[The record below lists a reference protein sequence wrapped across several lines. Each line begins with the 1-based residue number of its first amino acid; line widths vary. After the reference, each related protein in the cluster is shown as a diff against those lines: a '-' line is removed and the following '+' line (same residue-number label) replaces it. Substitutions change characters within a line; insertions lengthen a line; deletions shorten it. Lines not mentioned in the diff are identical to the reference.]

1 MGWVFLISWIVVG
14 GLLFLGNKNA
24 KQKGHVNRYSPVLI
38 LGGSFIV
45 ALIIMAIY
53 GSFFEP
59 PNVSQPST
67 PQVSEK
73 FKKMSPAEHL
83 SAAKKSIELK
93 NFAAVKTHLDEIP
106 KESPEFAGAEIL
118 RNEVAEKQKRQGLE
132 NKLTSDDRA
141 LKEMD
146 KKLNELRAKLNKYY
160 ATADDVKGLMQ
171 DVILL
176 TVAKAAYETG
186 KSDTEKRLHAKSE
199 ALLPKAQLILR
210 EAYASSIEEIFI
222 KTGMD
227 ARVRASGEAKK
238 TLRITYALM
247 SQPLIYK
254 FQNEIKIDD
263 QAKNVGFSKLVYAN
277 GFESSLGKTWTVN
290 LK

>member
-1 MGWVFLISWIVVG
+1 MNEKPIYKKWWVWVIAIF
-14 GLLFLGNKNA
+14 
-24 KQKGHVNRYSPVLI
+24 VLI
-38 LGGSFIV
+38 QMCRLIAPNEEP
-45 ALIIMAIY
+45 ALT
-53 GSFFEP
+53 SH
-59 PNVSQPST
+59 PSP

-83 SAAKKSIELK
+83 YNAKKSIELK
-93 NFAAVKTHLDEIP
+93 NFVAARTHLDAIP
-106 KESPEFAGAEIL
+106 KESPEFAGVEIL
-118 RNEVAEKQKRQGLE
+118 RNEVVENQKRQGLE
-132 NKLTSDDRA
+132 NKLTSDDRT

-146 KKLNELRAKLNKYY
+146 KKLNKLRAKLNKYY

-171 DVILL
+171 DVTLL

-186 KSDTEKRLHAKSE
+186 KSDTEKRLHAKSA
-199 ALLPKAQLILR
+199 ALLPKAQLTLR

-227 ARVRASGEAKK
+227 AQVKAVGDGKK
-238 TLRITYALM
+238 TLRIRYALM

-254 FQNEIKIDD
+254 FQNEIKIDE
-263 QAKNVGFSKLVYAN
+263 QAKNVGFSKLVYTN

>member
-1 MGWVFLISWIVVG
+1 MNEKPMYKKWWVWVIAIF
-14 GLLFLGNKNA
+14 
-24 KQKGHVNRYSPVLI
+24 VLI
-38 LGGSFIV
+38 QMCR
-45 ALIIMAIY
+45 LIAPNEQPVT
-53 GSFFEP
+53 SP
-59 PNVSQPST
+59 PSS

-83 SAAKKSIELK
+83 STAKKSIELK
-93 NFAAVKTHLDEIP
+93 NFVATRAHLDAIP
-106 KESPEFAGAEIL
+106 KESSEFAGVEIL

-132 NKLTSDDRA
+132 NKLTSDDRT

-146 KKLNELRAKLNKYY
+146 KKLNKLRAKFNKYY

-186 KSDTEKRLHAKSE
+186 KSDTEKRLHAKSA
-199 ALLPKAQLILR
+199 ALLPKAQLTLR
-210 EAYASSIEEIFI
+210 EAYASSVEEIFI

-227 ARVRASGEAKK
+227 AQVKAAGDGKK

-254 FQNEIKIDD
+254 FQNEIKIDE
-263 QAKNVGFSKLVYAN
+263 QAKNVGFSKLIYTN
-277 GFESSLGKTWTVN
+277 GFESSLGKTWTVT